1 MPRFGEMISPLLGEI
16 ARKITWCDLLG
27 QDFFYCKFLDYLILF
42 LTILNLT
49 CGRYN
54 LGSQDKERNGKVAIF
69 DINSSNKSDEADLS
83 FPGGVVT
90 LLCPKYLI

>member
-54 LGSQDKERNGKVAIF
+54 LGSQVKERNGKVAIF
-69 DINSSNKSDEADLS
+69 DINSSNKSDEADFL
-83 FPGGVVT
+83 FLGE
-90 LLCPKYLI
+90 L